1 MLGCAHSAANPLTAH
16 YGTVHGNAV
25 GLLLPH
31 AMRYNAEDPKALA
44 TYARLAL
51 ENRLVNR
58 DASDSYAF
66 ESLQDRV
73 KELLIAAKLPRTL
86 DALNVPASE
95 IPTLAQEASTQW
107 TAQFNP
113 RSICAQGFETLYEA
127 AHGAAC
133 SPAA

>member
-1 MLGCAHSAANPLTAH
+1 
-16 YGTVHGNAV
+16 
-25 GLLLPH
+25 
-31 AMRYNAEDPKALA
+31 MRYNAEDPKALA

-66 ESLQDRV
+66 ESLHARV
-73 KELLIAAKLPRTL
+73 NELLVAAKLPHTL
-86 DALNVPASE
+86 DALDVPASE
-95 IPTLAQEASTQW
+95 IPTLAEEASTQW

-113 RSICAQGFETLYEA
+113 RSISVQGFEALYEA
-127 AHGAAC
+127 AHGTAC